1 MITAIAWSTPHH
13 RLRRS
18 LSSRRSLLVSALSNY
33 HQSLCKGSTATQLR
47 PRGTL
52 IADQRRACAAR
63 PKGKYS
69 RGRMALAP
77 IRTREFSLPRGA
89 AGGQGHSQFNSINFY
104 VTHRFFV
111 TFFPEESNVFP
122 SSLPLVNPLHSTQ
135 PSPRPAPAPSGHS
148 AYRQSSAIATWA
160 HLGCWDAD
168 RTPSATRQPVDPD
181 TATR

>member
-1 MITAIAWSTPHH
+1 M
-13 RLRRS
+13 
-18 LSSRRSLLVSALSNY
+18 SALSNY

-77 IRTREFSLPRGA
+77 IRARRIFPATGAGGA
-89 AGGQGHSQFNSINFY
+89 AGGQGHAQFNSINFY

-111 TFFPEESNVFP
+111 TFFPEESNVSLVP
-122 SSLPLVNPLHSTQ
+122 SSPYLPKK
-135 PSPRPAPAPSGHS
+135 A
-148 AYRQSSAIATWA
+148 
-160 HLGCWDAD
+160 
-168 RTPSATRQPVDPD
+168 
-181 TATR
+181 